1 MRETVAARV
10 RALVVATLGARTD
23 LHDLLVEGGIEVVGG
38 LSLATAEAAAGEVD
52 VLVVDAAGGMVE
64 ELAALDELGIP
75 IVMLGDDRYRA
86 VPRSGPHASL
96 ARNVSAEELA
106 AAVTA
111 VSHGMTVLGPGRVVE
126 PSTVVYDALTA
137 RELEVLRLAADGLT
151 NRAIAR
157 RLGISE
163 HTVKFHMSTLLAKLQ
178 AVSRTE
184 AVSLAVRRGL
194 LTL

>member
-10 RALVVATLGARTD
+10 RALVVATLAARTD

-111 VSHGMTVLGPGRVVE
+111 VSHGMTVLGPGRVID
-126 PSTVVYDALTA
+126 PSAVYDALTA

>member
-1 MRETVAARV
+1 MLARV
-10 RALVVATLGARTD
+10 RALVVATPGARAD

-38 LSLATAEAAAGEVD
+38 LSLTTAEAAAGEVD

-75 IVMLGDDRYRA
+75 VVLLGDDRYRA
-86 VPRSGPHASL
+86 APLRSGPHASL

-111 VSHGMTVLGPGRVVE
+111 VSHGMTVLGPGRVVD
-126 PSTVVYDALTA
+126 PSAVVYDALTA

-151 NRAIAR
+151 NKAIAR
-157 RLGISE
+157 RLGVSE

>member
-10 RALVVATLGARTD
+10 RALVVATPGARTD
-23 LHDLLVEGGIEVVGG
+23 LHDLLVEGGIDVVGG

-111 VSHGMTVLGPGRVVE
+111 VSHGMTVLGPGRVVD
-126 PSTVVYDALTA
+126 PSAVYDALTA
-137 RELEVLRLAADGLT
+137 REIEVLRLAADGLT

-184 AVSLAVRRGL
+184 AVSVAVRRGL